1 MDLNEYWQENKRFIV
16 SVASGVIVFITGSM
30 LVNNFFR
37 DDLVQQRKSATST
50 ESKLKNEPMYTSAD
64 LAAAQKENDELKRS
78 VELLSKAVDFQPRD
92 AFRLDPQKGSANNQ
106 YFTTVSSV
114 REQLLMACGRGN
126 LRIQEDLGLPALS
139 PTHEPEIAR
148 YLAALDLVDRAV
160 HLALAAGMER
170 IDKIQILLDPK
181 LSSRQGVGDVE
192 RTRVTFGISGHT
204 NPMVQFLL
212 QSQSPKEF
220 PPLLIEK
227 ADIQPSRGK
236 PDEAKLDLTLVLAE
250 LKNKPG

>member
-30 LVNNFFR
+30 LVNSFFR
-37 DDLVQQRKSATST
+37 DDLVQQRKSAAST
-50 ESKLKNEPMYTSAD
+50 EGKIKTEPMYNSDD
-64 LAAAQKENDELKRS
+64 LSVAEKENEALKHA
-78 VELLSKAVDFQPRD
+78 VEDLSKAVEFVPRE

-106 YFTTVSSV
+106 YFQVVAGV

-126 LRIQEDLGLPALS
+126 LKIPDDLGLPALS
-139 PTHEPEIAR
+139 PTHDPEIAR

-160 HLALAAGMER
+160 RTGLAAGLER

-181 LSSRQGVGDVE
+181 LTSKQGVGDVE

-212 QSQSPKEF
+212 QTQSPKDF

-227 ADIQPSRGK
+227 ADIQPARSK
-236 PDEAKLDLTLVLAE
+236 ADEAKLELTLVLAG
-250 LKNKPG
+250 LRTK